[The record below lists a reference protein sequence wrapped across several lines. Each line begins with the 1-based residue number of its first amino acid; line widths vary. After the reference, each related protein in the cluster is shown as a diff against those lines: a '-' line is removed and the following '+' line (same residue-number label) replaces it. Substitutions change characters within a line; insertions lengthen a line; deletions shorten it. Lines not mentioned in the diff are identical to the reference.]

1 MKSTNF
7 CKTLSLLYGILLH
20 QTNSNNQTIT
30 GNNNNNNNTVT
41 LHGKTIIIIVTNSII
56 LLNTIATLD
65 LDSFQVKACQYQSKI
80 FQQVSI
86 FILLKC
92 KS

>member
-20 QTNSNNQTIT
+20 QTNSNNQSIT
-30 GNNNNNNNTVT
+30 VNNNNTVT

-56 LLNTIATLD
+56 LLHTIATLN
-65 LDSFQVKACQYQSKI
+65 LDSFQ
-80 FQQVSI
+80 
-86 FILLKC
+86 
-92 KS
+92 